1 VVDVEVDVVV
11 AVVAVVEV
19 VEVVEVVAGLE
30 ERQRPREEYAV
41 DKDTRDPT
49 SQEVSSW
56 VTLVVHAVP
65 GVSATQHIPC
75 PRQETAAS
83 HQPEL

>member
-1 VVDVEVDVVV
+1 VVGVEVD

-19 VEVVEVVAGLE
+19 VEVVAGLE
-30 ERQRPREEYAV
+30 QRQRPREEYAV
-41 DKDTRDPT
+41 DKDTRVPK
-49 SQEVSSW
+49 SQEVSSSA
-56 VTLVVHAVP
+56 TLVVHAVH